1 MTTSLDEHFIREV
14 REGLRRYDFLDTRT
28 TVAEMI
34 GARQV
39 ELGIRGVE
47 PARRQGFDDLTPA
60 ELYLRC
66 AGSDDDLGRLCRIHW
81 LTEVCVRI
89 VQVDGEDFVHVGDW
103 LDVPIEGQELL
114 RAASLPHLPDDPER
128 GVLRTMLPMF
138 RLLMELIDVAYER
151 DDIDSVLKYLHL
163 IAEYAPLLA
172 WERLMEGPG
181 EPAVIAARLSQT
193 PTWKDPARTRK
204 CPRSDAAG
212 SVARTAPVALNG
224 RREWDTYLN
233 QSLSRVSLLLGSCG
247 ASDPRLE
254 GRRLCA
260 EPCAVAPSGHDSE
273 DLAWRLHSVHRF
285 ATSAVIG
292 LRHPSP
298 LGHGFRL
305 PDKQELDGAWD
316 DTVSRLMQAR
326 HYQRHAPTDADSWGA
341 LHGLAS
347 MITYWSGE
355 DAMQEA
361 TTLLA
366 DLRQTAL
373 DLLPE

>member
-1 MTTSLDEHFIREV
+1 MTTNLDVSFVREV

-34 GARQV
+34 GASQLA
-39 ELGIRGVE
+39 LGLRGLE
-47 PARRQGFDDLTPA
+47 PGRRRGFDDLPPA
-60 ELYLRC
+60 DLYLGC
-66 AGSDDDLGRLCRIHW
+66 ADRDDDLGRLCRIHW
-81 LTEVCVRI
+81 LTEVCVRV
-89 VQVDGEDFVHVGDW
+89 VQVDGEDFVLVDDW
-103 LDVPIEGQELL
+103 LDVPIDAQGLL
-114 RAASLPHLPDDPER
+114 RAASLPHVPDAPDR

-151 DDIDSVLKYLHL
+151 DDIEAVLKYLHL
-163 IAEYAPLLA
+163 IAEYAALLA
-172 WERLMEGPG
+172 WERVVASPG
-181 EPAVIAARLSQT
+181 EPDVIATRLSWA
-193 PTWKDPARTRK
+193 PTWQDAGRTRK

-212 SVARTAPVALNG
+212 SVARTAPVALTG
-224 RREWDTYLN
+224 PREWNKYLN

-247 ASDPRLE
+247 ASHQGL
-254 GRRLCA
+254 GGARLCA
-260 EPCAVAPSGHDSE
+260 EPCAVAPAGHGSE

-285 ATSAVIG
+285 ATSAVIS

-305 PDKQELDGAWD
+305 PDKQELDDAWD
-316 DTVSRLMQAR
+316 TTVTRLMQAQ
-326 HYQRHAPTDADSWGA
+326 HYQRHAPTEPDSWGA

-347 MITYWSGE
+347 LVTYWAGAE
-355 DAMQEA
+355 QMQEA

-373 DLLPE
+373 DLLPD